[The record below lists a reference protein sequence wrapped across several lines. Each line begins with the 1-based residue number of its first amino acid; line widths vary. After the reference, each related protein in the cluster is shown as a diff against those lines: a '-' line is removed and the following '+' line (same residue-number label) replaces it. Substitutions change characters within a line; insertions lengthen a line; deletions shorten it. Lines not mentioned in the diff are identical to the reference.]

1 MTIAFGISVLSV
13 YLAFAN
19 MTGELSSV
27 YPTLLLL
34 GYVFK
39 VIDNKRRSGI
49 FIQKKEKTKEML

>member
-1 MTIAFGISVLSV
+1 MSIAFGISVLSV

-19 MTGELSSV
+19 MTGELLSV

-39 VIDNKRRSGI
+39 VIDNKRQSTT
-49 FIQKKEKTKEML
+49 FIQKKAKI